1 MRPFDDT
8 PAGSEADAALLAIDA
23 TLDGRPVDPE
33 FAELAELALL
43 LRQEA
48 PRPDQ
53 PFAGALDARVAR
65 RFAAPPGRRPATR
78 GRRLR
83 WLAPG
88 AAVVAALAVAIV
100 IVAGA
105 GSGGPSPLRAGAAAP
120 RSATSASS
128 HGAITTAGP
137 SGPSSAATSSAATSP
152 SASSTATTPLAPAAK
167 SPSPPVSG
175 NAAGIAQ
182 SSATFGAASSAPST
196 AAPAPVDTG
205 HRDIVQSAQIQ
216 LQASPKRIDAV
227 AQLVFDV
234 VGSQDGVVE
243 SSSVTA
249 TGTAAGSAT
258 FQLSVP
264 SANLQATMT
273 ALSELDGARVLSRT
287 DATTDITGETGGA
300 GMKLAQARA
309 LRQSLLKQLAAATT
323 TAQLDSLKLQLD
335 GADASVSSDLA
346 TLRKLQHQVADSQI
360 QVSIQAGALILA
372 PAAGGGFTIGRAAH
386 DAGRVLVVVA
396 GVALIALAVLLPAG
410 LVIALLA
417 WLGLALR
424 RHRRQQALDLL

>member
-1 MRPFDDT
+1 MRQFDDT
-8 PAGSEADAALLAIDA
+8 PAGPEADAALLAIDA
-23 TLDGRPVDPE
+23 TLDGQPVDPE

-48 PRPDQ
+48 PRPGQ
-53 PFAGALDARVAR
+53 PFAGTLDARVAR
-65 RFAAPPGRRPATR
+65 RFTAPPGQRPA
-78 GRRLR
+78 RRRHR
-83 WLAPG
+83 WLMAPG

-105 GSGGPSPLRAGAAAP
+105 GSGHQLPIPAGAA
-120 RSATSASS
+120 RSAASAPS
-128 HGAITTAGP
+128 HGAVTTAGT
-137 SGPSSAATSSAATSP
+137 SAAASSAAATSS
-152 SASSTATTPLAPAAK
+152 SASATATVPLAPTEK
-167 SPSPPVSG
+167 SPSPPVSAG
-175 NAAGIAQ
+175 AAGSAQ
-182 SSATFGAASSAPST
+182 NGATFGLASSAPSAA
-196 AAPAPVDTG
+196 AAPAPVNTG
-205 HRDIVQSAQIQ
+205 HRDIVQSAQLQ
-216 LQASPKRIDAV
+216 LEASPKRIDAV

-234 VGSQDGVVE
+234 VGTEDGVVE

-249 TGTAAGSAT
+249 TGTVNGSAT

-273 ALSELDGARVLSRT
+273 ALSELNGARVLSRT

-323 TAQLDSLKLQLD
+323 TAQVDSLKLQLD
-335 GADASVSSDLA
+335 SADASVASDLA
-346 TLRKLQHQVADSQI
+346 TLRKLQHQVADSQV
-360 QVSIQAGALILA
+360 QVSIQAGALVPT
-372 PAAGGGFTIGRAAH
+372 PASSGGFTLRTAAH

-396 GVALIALAVLLPAG
+396 GVALIALAVLIPVG
-410 LVIALLA
+410 LVLTLLA

-424 RHRRQQALDLL
+424 RHRREQALDLL